1 MKTFCATA
9 LAVLILLPFTAPFST
24 CDLTGSP
31 FSSAPAAIASAANA
45 IPPPPAIR
53 ISGRIRIEALS
64 ALHTIAH
71 APVPVLRA
79 HKRPVDSSGRLVSA
93 SSLATVLRL

>member
-1 MKTFCATA
+1 MKTLCAIA

-31 FSSAPAAIASAANA
+31 LSATPAATASAANA

-53 ISGRIRIEALS
+53 ISGRIRIDALS

-71 APVPVLRA
+71 APVPVLRT
-79 HKRPVDSSGRLVSA
+79 HKRPVDSSGRLASA
-93 SSLATVLRL
+93 SSQAPVLRL

>member
-1 MKTFCATA
+1 MKILCATA
-9 LAVLILLPFTAPFST
+9 LTVLFLLPFTAPFST
-24 CDLTGSP
+24 RDLTGSP
-31 FSSAPAAIASAANA
+31 FSSTPAAIASAANA
-45 IPPPPAIR
+45 IPPPAIR

-79 HKRPVDSSGRLVSA
+79 HKRAVDSSGRLVSA